1 MTSHNFKRTSS
12 SKDHPDDVSGNNQS
26 NQLTICPELTE
37 LHDSDDQKLSTSLS
51 AASLITA
58 IGPSEDHPKRKRV
71 NLTCFDKR
79 EIIGIS
85 DLLSSSCYET
95 IIAPIYKI
103 RRNTPYGF
111 INDRHKLSMVPQTNT
126 HTRRTRGLT
135 TGLSI
140 ERDEIE
146 TGIHGPLDGKAM
158 VDQAISKLI
167 ERRNFQFREN
177 WLEEFKEQFREYLE
191 SIRPDNVQPNW
202 KRPEGSLFENC
213 ALRYILRYFDPSV
226 LFSCEIADVCQAIIR
241 DPLHPSGQRE
251 STVLSLLVCNKDCS
265 MSRVSVVHL
274 KHGVTSIG
282 TRNRKIFFSD
292 RNDLEQCTFFS
303 YLRNLDYYI
312 GDQMKKKVLLLFDET
327 QWNSLRSGDSAPL
340 RHLNFINI
348 MIVPKRFRSILPL
361 DNLAKRIND
370 SSSFIY
376 PNHDTCHQHEAH
388 LDTILKTFR
397 DSIIHVVQT
406 RFDRFLDHVGKRI

>member
-213 ALRYILRYFDPSV
+213 ALR
-226 LFSCEIADVCQAIIR
+226 
-241 DPLHPSGQRE
+241 
-251 STVLSLLVCNKDCS
+251 
-265 MSRVSVVHL
+265 
-274 KHGVTSIG
+274 
-282 TRNRKIFFSD
+282 
-292 RNDLEQCTFFS
+292 
-303 YLRNLDYYI
+303 
-312 GDQMKKKVLLLFDET
+312 
-327 QWNSLRSGDSAPL
+327 SGDSAPL